1 MYSISLIVTKP
12 FNIASLASGS
22 PISNLI
28 IIKLSITRIYIKL
41 FIITIVIIYI
51 IHNSI
56 KLSDLE

>member
-1 MYSISLIVTKP
+1 MIVTKP

-41 FIITIVIIYI
+41 FIIAIVIIYI